1 MFCRLGGGYP
11 EIGMAT
17 RPFDTSAAS
26 GAQRERPRRI
36 LVLANEAV
44 GGERLV
50 EEIARR
56 AGAGAEARI
65 VAPTLVR
72 SPLDLAAGDLD
83 DDRETARR
91 KMQVSIEALRGKD
104 VAASGEVGEADPI
117 LAIRDGLVRFP
128 ADEVIIVAHPS
139 ERATWLE
146 RDIVERARREV
157 SVPITHIEL
166 EPDGAEGRIK
176 DVREVSSVRAE
187 AQADLAQAEFETDYL
202 PPMSRRDR
210 LALAVGPLGTLSLW
224 LMAANC
230 RGDLFHDY
238 SADDPA
244 CIALLTIAILATI
257 VTIIH
262 VPMLLLLRSGNYK
275 GGLADF
281 MAKTV
286 LYGIPAAVAAG
297 IALTIASA

>member
-1 MFCRLGGGYP
+1 
-11 EIGMAT
+11 MAT
-17 RPFDTSAAS
+17 RPSDTSPAA
-26 GAQRERPRRI
+26 GDRRERARR
-36 LVLANEAV
+36 LVVLANEAV

-50 EEIARR
+50 EEIVRH

-65 VAPTLVR
+65 VSPTLVE
-72 SPLDLAAGDLD
+72 SPLDLAAGDID
-83 DDRETARR
+83 GDREKARHR
-91 KMQVSIEALRGKD
+91 MQASIEALRGKSIT
-104 VAASGEVGEADPI
+104 ATGEVGEADPV
-117 LAIRDGLVRFP
+117 LAIHDALVRFP

-146 RDIVERARREV
+146 KDILARVRGEV
-157 SVPITHIEL
+157 PVPITHIEVA
-166 EPDGAEGRIK
+166 PDGADGQVEN
-176 DVREVSSVRAE
+176 VREVSSLRDE
-187 AQADLAQAEFETDYL
+187 ARADLAQAEFETDYL

-210 LALAVGPLGTLSLW
+210 LTLAVGPLGTLALW

-262 VPMLLLLRSGNYK
+262 VPMLLLLRSGNYR

-286 LYGIPAAVAAG
+286 LYGIPAAVLAG
-297 IALTIASA
+297 VALTIASA